1 MLENHE
7 RFKNITEGIQSVI
20 IAVAVLIG
28 GIWTA
33 YTFSALHTT
42 EKAKADLA
50 TVQLTNEKA
59 KEERERAAAELAM
72 NIEKAKE
79 EREQAKE
86 EREQASARL
95 AIEKAKDEREQA
107 STQLAMALERAKNE
121 REQAEYKIKQDKE
134 LAEQKR
140 LANYGLDITIDA
152 KQEQPTNNDGYYI
165 SVLVKVRNK
174 GVTNRFI
181 DFNKPPLFVREI
193 GFNEN
198 GEAITKSFLEEKLIS
213 YIVLRTDTTVDYPFV
228 IKLPRQGFYLIT
240 FEVKLNEEEMKIHR
254 QSGGPNE
261 EVYWAGTTYL
271 LVK

>member
-7 RFKNITEGIQSVI
+7 RFKNISEGIQSVI
-20 IAVAVLIG
+20 VAVAVLIG

-33 YTFSALHTT
+33 YTFSALRTT

-59 KEERERAAAELAM
+59 KAERERAATELAM
-72 NIEKAKE
+72 NIERAKE

-107 STQLAMALERAKNE
+107 STQLTMALEKVKNE

-152 KQEQPTNNDGYYI
+152 KQEQPPDKSGYYM
-165 SVLVKVRNK
+165 SVLVKIRNK
-174 GVTNRFI
+174 GVKNRFI
-181 DFNKPPLFVREI
+181 SFDKPPLFVQEI
-193 GFNEN
+193 GFSEN
-198 GEAITKSFLEEKLIS
+198 GQTITKSLLEEKLIS

-228 IKLPRQGFYLIT
+228 IKLPRNGFYLIT
-240 FEVKLNEEEMKIHR
+240 FEVKLNDEEKRLHLL
-254 QSGGPNE
+254 SGGPNE
-261 EVYWAGTTYL
+261 EVYWSGKTYL
-271 LVK
+271 LIK

>member
-50 TVQLTNEKA
+50 TVQLTNEK
-59 KEERERAAAELAM
+59 
-72 NIEKAKE
+72 
-79 EREQAKE
+79 AKE